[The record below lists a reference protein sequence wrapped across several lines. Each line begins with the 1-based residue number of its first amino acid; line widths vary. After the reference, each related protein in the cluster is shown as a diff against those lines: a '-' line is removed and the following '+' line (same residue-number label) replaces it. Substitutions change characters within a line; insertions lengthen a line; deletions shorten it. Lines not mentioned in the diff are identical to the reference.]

1 MLAIED
7 INSTNV
13 YLLGRKTTLESYG
26 RIFHYKCSQNIL
38 YLNKQLFR
46 MKIKLSSLCSFCRS
60 ADETIPHLFYECQKT
75 KILWANLKL
84 FFNNIPLPDLTLR
97 SAYLGFDLLEDLLIN
112 HIHLLFRIA
121 IYSQRNFGLCSL
133 NYIISKISHTKLIEL
148 NLSLHNLSRQ
158 NVNRKW
164 ARLPQLQ

>member
-1 MLAIED
+1 MEEYST
-7 INSTNV
+7 INV
-13 YLLGRKTTLESYG
+13 PK
-26 RIFHYKCSQNIL
+26 IL
-38 YLNKQLFR
+38 YLKKQLFR
-46 MKIKLSSLCSFCRS
+46 MKIKLSSICSFCRS

-84 FFNNIPLPDLTLR
+84 FFNNIPLRDLTLM

-133 NYIISKISHTKLIEL
+133 NYIISKISHTKVIEL

-158 NVNRKW
+158 NINRK
-164 ARLPQLQ
+164 